1 MFMDRKTP
9 YQKDIITT
17 SSRFIYYIKVLAN
30 FKQDLFVLWNLSN

>member
-9 YQKDIITT
+9 YQKDIIII
-17 SSRFIYYIKVLAN
+17 SNRLIYYIKVLEN